1 MATDGSGSDL
11 DDTKTEETS
20 PEGEQNS
27 RQVRSTVGGQGR
39 SVLTPG
45 QLSLVPAPPPAGNT
59 ASSLLG
65 RQIQT
70 WADRLIDRTKNN
82 RLLYFDPTKPNAQE
96 VASPA
101 PTLLWDRT
109 VTNEQ
114 KLQIWL
120 PQAPHGSAS
129 GRGRG
134 SSGSP
139 EEENDQENR
148 QIESLMP
155 LSDLRDK
162 CLLLSGRTV
171 RKTRDFA
178 TRIFRKASEEMVER
192 GLQVAF
198 LAFGLVHWRDDGQDD
213 EGAAPLILVPV
224 EIKRENPSAP
234 FVVAK
239 TDEEPL
245 LNPVLRAHMSR
256 LFGVDLADF
265 DLPPDEDVHWADV
278 LAAYSRDLRK
288 PGLRCQDGC
297 WLGYFTFHKLVMFKD
312 LERHAAKATDSSLL
326 QDLSGVVERLGD
338 GPPVVHPEEVDGL
351 FQPSESF
358 QVRDADSSQQAC
370 IEMAKR
376 GDNMVIIGPPGTG
389 KSQTIANIIAE
400 LLGLGRSVL
409 FVAEKMAALEVVQRR
424 LAEDGLGD
432 FCLELHSHKAQK
444 RTVIDELAR
453 TLAAATA
460 PEVAAPEAE
469 LARWT
474 SLRAELNGYAQALHE
489 KREPLGQCA
498 FVVLGRL
505 SGLHDAP
512 LVPAQIERPDL
523 LTPARLA
530 TYQELARQLSEL
542 HAELTAG
549 VEHPWN
555 GFNLPLPGLAQ
566 LDVLRGETRQM
577 SAQAEAL
584 RRGLDLLLNSLG
596 LRPGDDPDWSWLG
609 KLVEVVSKCPGC
621 DPKWLLEGDPVALL
635 REARE
640 LGDRVA
646 QFAEAQRILAQS
658 WHEGILKADWNWL
671 QRWNSAQARL
681 SELGGEPPAR
691 ELLDTWNH
699 LGRVAMEGSTALDEL
714 DRAYTATRAVLG
726 LDELPPLPEPG
737 VAENLVAVLEAL
749 LGVDRVEALWVSRE
763 GWEQADQ
770 CWKEARQRLLTWHQ
784 TWADLAERWSK
795 DILEVDLASAHAGFS
810 GAYRSVLRWLRPAFW
825 RDKKLLIR
833 LSRNAKL
840 PETVTDDLRA
850 ARDLQA
856 QRVTVADDTP
866 RFARALG
873 SRFVGLAT
881 DVALLDRALERG
893 RGLRAL
899 PLEYDWAAVA
909 HRAEAKK
916 GEIRIEGTLA
926 RLKAALE
933 ETSLLCKTLSGI
945 WETPPSGL
953 VTAQGTRDLV
963 TGIRRFVDEIAPLRL
978 GVVGLWRGQQDVR
991 LANIVRAFELRGG
1004 IETTLSMFAQKQEHL
1019 RLTFGPE
1026 FTAPPGQWAPLVTQL
1041 GWCVELKSLFSSTP
1055 IPASVVERAAAPGRT
1070 NHTAE
1075 MEHIQALRQ
1084 EVCAW
1089 LERNFESA
1097 SIRRHSRDD
1106 LTLGCSD
1113 MLSWTRKLADNV
1125 DAVSGW
1131 CRFRDLL
1138 PELRRVGLGSW
1149 LEGVWI
1155 SRVPRAEIWRTLERS
1170 LYTAWYD
1177 EIARQDG
1184 RLGKFEQGRHSDRI
1198 AAFRTIDRSLREW
1211 ARQSLR
1217 GQLGA
1222 RRPGR
1227 VAFAPGGQLGLLK
1240 KEANKKRRQ
1249 MPLPKLFAQ
1258 APEVI
1263 GRLKPCM
1270 LMSPISVAQFL
1281 APHAWQFDTVI
1292 FDEASQLCVE
1302 DAVGCLMRA
1311 KQAIVVG
1318 DPKQLA
1324 PTSFFKAAD
1333 DDDLYDEDAELDDGD
1348 YTSLIDAGLAH
1359 WRELCL
1365 RWHYRSH
1372 HHSLIAFS
1380 NDAFYNNELT
1390 IFPSSKPRGDD
1401 LGVTFLHVADGQYD
1415 RGKSATNRREAES
1428 VVEQVFDHVRRNG
1441 RQRSLGVIAFSLR
1454 QAHLIEDLI
1463 NERRRLGSEPELEP
1477 CFEQEGAEPFFV
1489 KNLENVQGDERDV
1502 IFISVGYG
1510 KDADGKLSYNFGPVN
1525 QRGGP
1530 NRLNVAVTRA
1540 KQRVVVVASIRA
1552 ADFDPS
1558 KLNTDGVRLLRNYL
1572 AFAETGPE
1580 SLKEATGPSVGD
1592 YESEFER
1599 SVAGAIRELGYRPVP
1614 QVGCGRFR
1622 IDLGVLAST
1631 GDGQYLL
1638 GVECDGAQYHSSP
1651 TARDRDRLRDQ
1662 ILEEQ
1667 YGWRL
1672 FRIWGPDWVRSRA
1685 AVIQRLRA
1693 ALDEARKRPPLPNT
1707 TAARRA
1713 SPPPHPVVI
1722 APRVARPKQAGV
1734 EHGEDSERFGFRYQ
1748 TLAIVA
1754 RDRPFDFHAPEALD
1768 DHVGL
1773 LRRIVE
1779 AEGPIH
1785 FELGL
1790 ARIRDAWRLKRAGN
1804 RMSITLD
1811 QALVRLVTGGEVEV
1825 RRDGDDRY
1833 LWPLW
1838 RIPQLPRWPDDEGER
1853 RPLEWIAPEELV
1865 AAAIHVVRE
1874 TCGLSEEELMRA
1886 VAKYFGWQQLTD
1898 IMRPRLV
1905 TMVERAISDGQIC
1918 RRGDDLVMP

>member
-1 MATDGSGSDL
+1 MSTDGSGSDL
-11 DDTKTEETS
+11 DDTTTEETS
-20 PEGEQNS
+20 PRGAPDL
-27 RQVRSTVGGQGR
+27 RQVRSAVGGQR
-39 SVLTPG
+39 RFVVAPG
-45 QLSLVPAPPPAGNT
+45 QLSLVPPPPSAGKT

-82 RLLYFDPTKPNAQE
+82 RLLYFEPTKPNAQG
-96 VASPA
+96 VASPT
-101 PTLLWDRT
+101 PERLWSAT

-114 KLQIWL
+114 KLPIWL
-120 PQAPHGSAS
+120 PQAPRGSAS
-129 GRGRG
+129 GRERG
-134 SSGSP
+134 NSNSA
-139 EEENDQENR
+139 EEEYDLENR
-148 QIESLMP
+148 QIESLMSP
-155 LSDLRDK
+155 ADLPDK

-178 TRIFRKASEEMVER
+178 TRIFRKAREEMVER
-192 GLQVAF
+192 GLQVAY
-198 LAFGLVHWRDDGQDD
+198 LAFGLVHWRDDSQED

-224 EIKRENPSAP
+224 EIKRESPSAP
-234 FVVAK
+234 FEVAN
-239 TDEEPL
+239 TEDEPF
-245 LNPVLRAHMSR
+245 LNPVLRAHMSH

-265 DLPPDEDVHWADV
+265 DLPPDEDVNWTDV
-278 LAAYSRDLRK
+278 LAAYSRDLSK

-297 WLGYFTFHKLVMFKD
+297 WLGYFTFHKLVMFED
-312 LERHAAKATDSSLL
+312 LERHAEKATASPLL
-326 QDLSGVVERLGD
+326 QDLSGVVENLGS
-338 GPPVVHPEEVDGL
+338 GPPMVCPDEVDAL
-351 FQPSESF
+351 FKPSESF

-432 FCLELHSHKAQK
+432 FCLELHSHKAHK

-460 PEVAAPEAE
+460 PEVAAPESE
-469 LARWT
+469 IARWI
-474 SLRAELNGYAQALHE
+474 SLRAELNDYARALHE
-489 KREPLGQCA
+489 KREPLGKSA
-498 FVVLGRL
+498 FAVLGKL
-505 SGLHDAP
+505 AGLHDAP
-512 LVPAQIERPDL
+512 LVPAQIDQPDT

-530 TYQELARQLSEL
+530 IYQELARQLSEL

-549 VEHPWN
+549 VDHPWN
-555 GFNLPLPGLAQ
+555 GFKLPLPGLAQ
-566 LDVLRGETRQM
+566 LDLLRAETRQM
-577 SAQAEAL
+577 AAQADDL
-584 RRGLDLLLNSLG
+584 RRSLDVLLNSLG

-609 KLVEVVSKCPGC
+609 KLVEVVSRCPGC
-621 DPKWLLEGDPVALL
+621 NPRWLLDGDPVGLL

-640 LGDRVA
+640 LGDRAA

-658 WHEGILKADWNWL
+658 WQEGILKADWNWL
-671 QRWNSAQARL
+671 QRWNSAQTRL
-681 SELGGEPPAR
+681 SELVRQPPAR
-691 ELLDTWNH
+691 ELLDTWNQ
-699 LGRVAMEGSTALDEL
+699 LARVAMDGPATLDEL
-714 DRAYTATRAVLG
+714 DRAYAATRAVLG
-726 LDELPPLPEPG
+726 LEELPPLPEPG
-737 VAENLVAVLEAL
+737 VAANLVVVLEAL
-749 LGVDRVEALWVSRE
+749 LGVDRAEALWVSRE
-763 GWEQADQ
+763 GWEQAER

-784 TWADLAERWSK
+784 TWTGLAERWSK

-810 GAYRSVLRWLRPAFW
+810 GAYRSVLRWFRPGFW
-825 RDKKLLIR
+825 RDRKLLIR
-833 LSRNAKL
+833 LSRNAQL
-840 PETVTDDLRA
+840 PATMTDDLRA

-856 QRVTVADDTP
+856 QRAAIAEDTP
-866 RFARALG
+866 SFAHALG

-881 DVALLDRALERG
+881 DVELLDRALERG

-899 PLEYDWAAVA
+899 PLEYDWAQVA
-909 HRAEAKK
+909 RRAEAKK
-916 GEIRIEGTLA
+916 GEIRIEGILA
-926 RLKAALE
+926 RLKAALVE
-933 ETSLLCKTLSGI
+933 NSSLRETLSGI

-963 TGIRRFVDEIAPLRL
+963 TGIRRFVDKTAPLRHEM
-978 GVVGLWRGQQDVR
+978 VGLWREQQDVR
-991 LANIVRAFELRGG
+991 LANVVRAFELRGE
-1004 IETTLSMFAQKQEHL
+1004 IETTLGVFAQKKDHL
-1019 RLTFGPE
+1019 GVTFGPE
-1026 FTAPPGQWAPLVTQL
+1026 FTTPDGNWAHLATQL
-1041 GWCVELKSLFSSTP
+1041 GWCGELKGLFSGTP
-1055 IPASVVERAAAPGRT
+1055 IPTSAVERAAAPGRT
-1070 NHTAE
+1070 DHAAGL
-1075 MEHIQALRQ
+1075 EHIQALRQ

-1089 LERNFESA
+1089 LERTFEST

-1106 LTLGCSD
+1106 LALGCSD
-1113 MLSWTRKLADNV
+1113 MLSWTRKLAANV
-1125 DAVSGW
+1125 DGMSGW

-1138 PELRRVGLGSW
+1138 PELERVGLGTW

-1177 EIARQDG
+1177 EIARQDV

-1198 AAFRTIDRSLREW
+1198 GAFRTIDHSLRDW
-1211 ARQSLR
+1211 ARQRLR

-1281 APHAWQFDTVI
+1281 TPYAWQFDAVI

-1302 DAVGCLMRA
+1302 DAVGCFMRA

-1333 DDDLYDEDAELDDGD
+1333 DDNLYDEDAELDDGD

-1390 IFPSSKPRGDD
+1390 IFPSSKPRGDE
-1401 LGVTFLHVADGQYD
+1401 LGVTLLHIADGQYD
-1415 RGKSATNRREAES
+1415 RGKSATNRREAEA
-1428 VVEQVFDHVRRNG
+1428 VVDLVFEHLRRNG
-1441 RQRSLGVIAFSLR
+1441 RQLSLGVIAFSLR

-1463 NERRRLGSEPELEP
+1463 NERRRVGSEPGLEP
-1477 CFEQEGAEPFFV
+1477 CFEQEGTEPFFV

-1502 IFISVGYG
+1502 ILISVGYG

-1572 AFAETGPE
+1572 AFAENGPE

-1599 SVAGAIRELGYRPVP
+1599 SVAGAIREIGYRPVP

-1622 IDLGVLAST
+1622 IDLGVLAPT

-1672 FRIWGPDWVRSRA
+1672 FRIWGPDWVRSRE
-1685 AVIQRLRA
+1685 AVISRLRA
-1693 ALDEARKRPPLPNT
+1693 ALDEARNRPPTPRTT
-1707 TAARRA
+1707 TARRGSSLQQRVVGA
-1713 SPPPHPVVI
+1713 PSSP
-1722 APRVARPKQAGV
+1722 RSKQTNDDL
-1734 EHGEDSERFGFRYQ
+1734 GEDGQRFGFRYK
-1748 TLAIVA
+1748 TLDLVA
-1754 RDRPFDFHAPEALD
+1754 RDRQYDWVL
-1768 DHVGL
+1768 
-1773 LRRIVE
+1773 I
-1779 AEGPIH
+1779 
-1785 FELGL
+1785 
-1790 ARIRDAWRLKRAGN
+1790 
-1804 RMSITLD
+1804 
-1811 QALVRLVTGGEVEV
+1811 
-1825 RRDGDDRY
+1825 
-1833 LWPLW
+1833 
-1838 RIPQLPRWPDDEGER
+1838 
-1853 RPLEWIAPEELV
+1853 
-1865 AAAIHVVRE
+1865 
-1874 TCGLSEEELMRA
+1874 LS
-1886 VAKYFGWQQLTD
+1886 
-1898 IMRPRLV
+1898 
-1905 TMVERAISDGQIC
+1905 
-1918 RRGDDLVMP
+1918 